1 MQFTPAPG
9 SDPLPEAPAPAQ
21 EGARAP
27 AQQDLEFTPAPGSL
41 NTNQQ
46 PRYIAPP
53 RPPQTQFSTSEVAGD
68 LARSLG
74 SGLVRS
80 VAAIPGIPGSLR
92 EAYESVS
99 PSVNRFFNVQTNMP
113 QAEADRIYNER
124 QQTLTRTRETR
135 AREGTSL
142 PTVEDIYGR
151 VSRHIPLVNYEP
163 RTMAGRI
170 TQAGSEYLNPF
181 ADITL
186 PFRAVAAVPRAINLI
201 REGGNLASGMRH
213 GATDLL
219 VKPTV
224 SAANLSAAAGSV
236 GAGEVFHGTEAEPYA
251 RLLGGFSGA
260 AAGPHIGNFVRSFSP
275 ERVIADA
282 MRTASPMDRG
292 LTVAQ
297 ARAVLAAGRTPSVVE
312 LQGAR
317 KPISG
322 AMARH
327 PETPE
332 GNAIQQQILDNQANA
347 NHNFRDA
354 MDSIPGVE
362 NNVFQAR
369 KDARDAAG
377 LSNEYENLY
386 RNPNGNFIWDSEL
399 ENLFHDDAALA
410 AMRRA
415 SAAVSRENGSVS
427 HEFPFA
433 QGRNGTWHISQT
445 GSHDPNIQFWD
456 YTLRELRNAAER
468 PENLGHTANSLNQLV
483 ERLRGKLGSTQQ
495 GGLDE
500 FGELLARGSHYY
512 RGNDAF
518 DDGLSFFNIAN
529 TGRNHADVEE
539 FDRLMNI
546 FNTKYSNV
554 EKNNFRTAVANHM
567 IENVNNVAPVFARND
582 NVFLDRMRQVFNE
595 DQLNGIR
602 NSMDS
607 YNIVNN
613 VKGIN
618 PGNASGR
625 NSSIFEAILSGVAT
639 GVTPYL
645 LGAAGSTTAATLG
658 AATTAAVHLANMARN
673 AAANRLLRMAASND
687 PSSVRRIIDLAN
699 ERPEYAR
706 ALREMAPYLQTITN
720 SITPRESEFVS
731 RGSEPLPRIPETVV
745 TAPRPT
751 RASGGRITSHHRAKA
766 QALINAADRA
776 KKAHNGNTKP
786 ILDMPDEAVAKALSL
801 ADQAI

>member
-27 AQQDLEFTPAPGSL
+27 TQQDLEFAPAPGSL

-53 RPPQTQFSTSEVAGD
+53 RPPQVQFSTSEVAGD

-92 EAYESVS
+92 EAYETVS

-113 QAEADRIYNER
+113 QAEADRVYNER
-124 QQTLTRTRETR
+124 QQALARTRETR
-135 AREGTSL
+135 EREGTSL
-142 PTVEDIYGR
+142 PTIEDIYGR
-151 VSRHIPLVNYEP
+151 VSRYIPLVNYEP

-170 TQAGSEYLNPF
+170 TQAGSEFLNPLG
-181 ADITL
+181 DITL
-186 PFRAVAAVPRAINLI
+186 IPRALAAAPRGIKLI
-201 REGGNLASGMRH
+201 QEGGNVASGMRR
-213 GATDLL
+213 GANDLL
-219 VKPTV
+219 VQPTV
-224 SAANLSAAAGSV
+224 SAGNLSAAAGSV
-236 GAGEVFHGTEAEPYA
+236 GAGEAFQGTEAEPYA

-260 AAGPHIGNFVRSFSP
+260 AAGPTIGRAVQSLDP
-275 ERVIADA
+275 ERTIANA
-282 MRTASPMDRG
+282 MRTASPMDPG

-297 ARAVLAAGRTPSVVE
+297 ARAALAAGRTPSVVE

-317 KPISG
+317 KPIAG

-347 NHNFRDA
+347 NHSFRTA
-354 MDSIPGVE
+354 MDAITGGE

-369 KDARDAAG
+369 KEARDAAG
-377 LSNEYENLY
+377 LSGEYDALY
-386 RNPNGNFIWDSEL
+386 RNPAGNFIWDNEL

-415 SAAVSRENGSVS
+415 SVAVSRENNVP
-427 HEFPFA
+427 HEFPFT
-433 QGRNGTWHISQT
+433 QGQNGTWHVSQT

-456 YTLRELRNAAER
+456 YTLRELRNSAER
-468 PENLGHTANSLNQLV
+468 PENLGHTQNSLNQLV
-483 ERLRGKLGSTQQ
+483 ERLRGKLGSTQE

-500 FGELLARGSHYY
+500 FGALLARGSQYY

-518 DDGLSFFNIAN
+518 DDGLGFFNLAN
-529 TGRNHADVEE
+529 TRRNQADVEA
-539 FDRLMNI
+539 FDRQMDI
-546 FNTKYSNV
+546 FNNKYSEV
-554 EKNNFRTAVANHM
+554 ERSNFRTALANQM
-567 IENVNNVAPVFARND
+567 IENVDNVSSVFARND
-582 NVFLDRMRQVFNE
+582 NVFFDRMRQVFGE
-595 DQLNGIR
+595 DQFNQIR

-607 YNIVNN
+607 YNIVKN
-613 VKGIN
+613 VQRIN
-618 PGNASGR
+618 PGNSNGGNASFL
-625 NSSIFEAILSGVAT
+625 NSILKGVVGGVAPYVAGVAT
-639 GVTPYL
+639 PM
-645 LGAAGSTTAATLG
+645 TAATLG
-658 AATTAAVHLANMARN
+658 AVTTAVDRLTNMAGN
-673 AAANRLLRMAASND
+673 VAANRLLRMAASND
-687 PSSVRRIIDLAN
+687 PSSVRRIIELAN

-706 ALREMAPYLQTITN
+706 ALREMSPYLQAITHAA
-720 SITPRESEFVS
+720 TPRESEFVS

-776 KKAHNGNTKP
+776 KKAHNGTTKP
-786 ILDMPDEAVAKALSL
+786 ILDMPDETVAKALSL

>member
-92 EAYESVS
+92 EAYETVS

-113 QAEADRIYNER
+113 RPEADRIYNER
-124 QQTLTRTRETR
+124 QQALARTRETR
-135 AREGTSL
+135 EREGTSL
-142 PTVEDIYGR
+142 PTIEDIYGR
-151 VSRHIPLVNYEP
+151 VSRYIPLVNYEP

-170 TQAGSEYLNPF
+170 TQAGSEFLNPLG
-181 ADITL
+181 DITL
-186 PFRAVAAVPRAINLI
+186 IPRALAAAPRGIKLI
-201 REGGNLASGMRH
+201 QEGGNVASGMRR
-213 GATDLL
+213 GANDLL
-219 VKPTV
+219 VQPTV
-224 SAANLSAAAGSV
+224 SAGNLSAAAGSV
-236 GAGEVFHGTEAEPYA
+236 GAGEVFQGTEAEPWA
-251 RLLGGFSGA
+251 RLGGGLSGA
-260 AAGPHIGNFVRSFSP
+260 LAGPRIGNAVQSLSP
-275 ERVIADA
+275 ERVIANA
-282 MRTASPMDRG
+282 MRTASPMDPG

-297 ARAVLAAGRTPSVVE
+297 ARAALDAGRTPSVVE
-312 LQGAR
+312 LRGAR
-317 KPISG
+317 EPISG
-322 AMARH
+322 AMARR

-347 NHNFRDA
+347 NHNFRVA
-354 MDSIPGVE
+354 MDDITGGE
-362 NNVFQAR
+362 NNVFRAR
-369 KDARDAAG
+369 QEARDAAG
-377 LSNEYENLY
+377 LSGEYGALY
-386 RNPNGNFIWDSEL
+386 RNPNGNFIWDNEL
-399 ENLFHDDAALA
+399 ENLFHDDDALA

-415 SAAVSRENGSVS
+415 SRAVSRENGGVR

-433 QGRNGTWHISQT
+433 QGQDGTWHISQT

-456 YTLRELRNAAER
+456 YTLRELRNAADR

-483 ERLRGKLGSTQQ
+483 ERLRGKLGSTQE

-500 FGELLARGSHYY
+500 FGELLARGSKYF

-518 DDGLSFFNIAN
+518 DDGLGFFNLAN
-529 TGRNHADVEE
+529 TRRNQADVEA
-539 FDRLMNI
+539 FDRQMDI
-546 FNTKYSNV
+546 FNNKYSEV
-554 EKNNFRTAVANHM
+554 ERNNFRTALSNLM
-567 IENVNNVAPVFARND
+567 IENVDSASSVFARND
-582 NVFLDRMRQVFNE
+582 NVFFDRMRQVFGE
-595 DQLNGIR
+595 DQFNRIR

-607 YNIVNN
+607 YNIVKN
-613 VKGIN
+613 VRGIN
-618 PGNASGR
+618 PGNSNGGNTSFL
-625 NSSIFEAILSGVAT
+625 NSVLKGVVGGVA
-639 GVTPYL
+639 PYV
-645 LGAAGSTTAATLG
+645 ANIASPMTAATLG
-658 AATTAAVHLANMARN
+658 VLTTAVDRLTNMAGN
-673 AAANRLLRMAASND
+673 VAANRLLRMAASND
-687 PSSVRRIIDLAN
+687 PNSVRRIIELAN

-706 ALREMAPYLQTITN
+706 ALREMSPYLQTITHAA
-720 SITPRESEFVS
+720 TPRESEFVS
-731 RGSEPLPRIPETVV
+731 RGSEPINVNV
-745 TAPRPT
+745 TAPRLP

-776 KKAHNGNTKP
+776 KKAHNGTTKP
-786 ILDMPDEAVAKALSL
+786 ILDMPDETVAKALSL

>member
-9 SDPLPEAPAPAQ
+9 SDPLPEAPASAQ

-27 AQQDLEFTPAPGSL
+27 TQQDLEFAPAPGSL

-53 RPPQTQFSTSEVAGD
+53 RPPQVQFSTSEVAGD

-92 EAYESVS
+92 EAYEAVS
-99 PSVNRFFNVQTNMP
+99 PSVNRFVNVQTNMP

-124 QQTLTRTRETR
+124 QQALARTRETR
-135 AREGTSL
+135 EREGTSL
-142 PTVEDIYGR
+142 PTIEDIYGR
-151 VSRHIPLVNYEP
+151 VSRYIPLVNYEP

-170 TQAGSEYLNPF
+170 TQAGSEFLNPLG
-181 ADITL
+181 DVTL
-186 PFRAVAAVPRAINLI
+186 IPRALTAVPRGIKLI
-201 REGGNLASGMRH
+201 QEGGNVASGMRR
-213 GATDLL
+213 GANDLL
-219 VKPTV
+219 VQPTV
-224 SAANLSAAAGSV
+224 SAGTLSAAAGSV
-236 GAGEVFHGTEAEPYA
+236 GAGEVFQGTEAEPYA

-260 AAGPHIGNFVRSFSP
+260 AAGPTIGRAVQSLDP
-275 ERVIADA
+275 ERTIANA
-282 MRTASPMDRG
+282 MRTASPIDPG

-297 ARAVLAAGRTPSVVE
+297 ARAVLDSGRIPSVVE
-312 LQGAR
+312 LRGAR
-317 KPISG
+317 EPIAG
-322 AMARH
+322 AMARR

-347 NHNFRDA
+347 NHSFRTA
-354 MDSIPGVE
+354 MDAITGGE
-362 NNVFQAR
+362 NNVFRAR
-369 KDARDAAG
+369 QEARDAAALPG
-377 LSNEYENLY
+377 EYDALY
-386 RNPNGNFIWDSEL
+386 RNPNGNFIWDNEL
-399 ENLFHDDAALA
+399 ESLFHDDAALA

-415 SAAVSRENGSVS
+415 SAAVSRENGGVR

-433 QGRNGTWHISQT
+433 QGRDGTWHISQT

-483 ERLRGKLGSTQQ
+483 DRLRGKLGSTQQ

-500 FGELLARGSHYY
+500 FGELLARGSKYY
-512 RGNDAF
+512 RGSDAF
-518 DDGLSFFNIAN
+518 DDGLSFFNLAN
-529 TGRNHADVEE
+529 TGRSRADIEE
-539 FDRLMNI
+539 FDRLMNV
-546 FNTKYSNV
+546 FNTKYSDV

-567 IENVNNVAPVFARND
+567 IEHVNSVSSVFARND
-582 NVFLDRMRQVFNE
+582 NVFFDRMRQVFGE
-595 DQLNGIR
+595 DQFNQIR

-607 YNIVNN
+607 YNIVKN
-613 VKGIN
+613 VRGIN
-618 PGNASGR
+618 AGNLNGGNTSFL
-625 NSSIFEAILSGVAT
+625 NSILKGVVGGVAPYVAGVAT
-639 GVTPYL
+639 PM
-645 LGAAGSTTAATLG
+645 TAATLG
-658 AATTAAVHLANMARN
+658 AFTTAVDRLTNMAGN
-673 AAANRLLRMAASND
+673 VAANRLLRMAASND
-687 PSSVRRIIDLAN
+687 PNSVRRIIELAN
-699 ERPEYAR
+699 ERPEYAS
-706 ALREMAPYLQTITN
+706 ALREMSPYLQTITRAT
-720 SITPRESEFVS
+720 TPRESEFVS
-731 RGSEPLPRIPETVV
+731 RGSEPIPTIPDVNV

-751 RASGGRITSHHRAKA
+751 RASGGRITGHHRAKA

-786 ILDMPDEAVAKALSL
+786 ILDMPDETVAKALSL